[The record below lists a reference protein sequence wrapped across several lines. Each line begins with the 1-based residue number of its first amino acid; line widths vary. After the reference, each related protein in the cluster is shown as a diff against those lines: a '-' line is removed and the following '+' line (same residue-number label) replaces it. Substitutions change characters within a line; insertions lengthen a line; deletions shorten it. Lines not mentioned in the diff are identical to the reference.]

1 MKCKRLK
8 ELRKDS
14 KGSVSFSLVFLYLAV
29 ILLALFAVF
38 VPFLQTLNLEL
49 YDAGEDILERGKE
62 ATAKI
67 NDANV
72 RAQFDAS
79 LDAQT
84 DSIITQVEILSLF
97 FQYGWIIIM
106 LIIVLVLF
114 IATRKTIEIGIR

>member
-114 IATRKTIEIGIR
+114 IATRKTIEIGVR